1 MHRYV
6 EGTFQ
11 RVYFKI
17 STHVSNVFYRI
28 FIGWSV
34 SHLFTTSLIQC
45 MKPQKSIIYM
55 ETPLYLLHMSNEILQ
70 KFMDYMKDEAKVSG
84 FLNVHMN
91 MPLKTKFIFF
101 LHILYFF
108 VKAIFFLFFRNLDL

>member
-1 MHRYV
+1 ML
-6 EGTFQ
+6 EGTYPS
-11 RVYFKI
+11 VYFTLNYI
-17 STHVSNVFYRI
+17 STRVSNLFYRI
-28 FIGWSV
+28 FIGCSV

-91 MPLKTKFIFF
+91 MPLKTKFIFCTF
-101 LHILYFF
+101 CISL
-108 VKAIFFLFFRNLDL
+108 

>member
-6 EGTFQ
+6 VGTYVS
-11 RVYFKI
+11 VYFEI
-17 STHVSNVFYRI
+17 STRVSNVFYRI
-28 FIGWSV
+28 FIGCSV

-91 MPLKTKFIFF
+91 MPLKTNFIFCTF
-101 LHILYFF
+101 CISL
-108 VKAIFFLFFRNLDL
+108 